1 MKKYTFHIIAVAAG
15 IILMVMPLHAQVENQ
30 SRLVPADAPYFNVD
44 AISFMEKDSAGARM
58 DVYVQIPYEDLRFVA
73 SGSSFSATYEI
84 LIDVFDSDDAAVFE
98 KSWDEEVKVNDFGET
113 QSKRAYSLT
122 RRSFPLRAGAYSMRV
137 RVQDEETRKE
147 FTKKFDFTI
156 PNYAH
161 EALSM
166 SDIMLL
172 NRLTK
177 NGENNSIVPN
187 ISGNLDEMQ
196 NGFDFFFEVYSHTH
210 ADSVELTYHVLDSKE
225 HDIYSQK
232 EISHLTGE
240 RTQVI
245 ARMDSSN
252 FPVGQYSLVVDAQ
265 TIVDARN
272 RDAVKA
278 KSRRWFFASWR
289 DFPET
294 MEDIDLAIRQLRYIA
309 RDNEYDSLTSAK
321 TLAEKQALFR
331 RFWERRNPSPGSR
344 HNLSMQSYY
353 RRVQYANDHF
363 SHYLKG
369 WRTDMGMVYIM
380 LGPPDNVDRHPFDFD
395 SKPYEVWSY
404 YDLNRSLLFVDDTG
418 FGDYRLYTPI
428 WDILQHAK

>member
-1 MKKYTFHIIAVAAG
+1 M
-15 IILMVMPLHAQVENQ
+15 LMVMPLHAQVENQ
-30 SRLVPADAPYFNVD
+30 PRLIPADAPYFNVD
-44 AISFMEKDSAGARM
+44 AISFMEKDSVGARV
-58 DVYVQIPYEDLRFVA
+58 DVYVQLPYEELRFVA
-73 SGSSFSATYEI
+73 SGSSFTATYEI
-84 LIDVFDSDDAAVFE
+84 LVDVLDSDDATVFE
-98 KSWDEEVKVNDFGET
+98 KSWDEEVKVDDFGET
-113 QSKRAYSLT
+113 QSKQAYSLT
-122 RRSFPLRAGAYSMRV
+122 RRSFPLRAGSYKMHV

-161 EALSM
+161 KALSM

-172 NRLTK
+172 NRITK

-187 ISGNLDEMQ
+187 VSGNLDEMQ
-196 NGFDFFFEVYSHTH
+196 NGFNFFFEIYSHTY
-210 ADSVELTYHVLDSKE
+210 ADSVELTYHVLDGKD
-225 HDIYSQK
+225 HDVYSQK
-232 EISHLTGE
+232 EISRLTGE

-252 FPVGQYSLVVDAQ
+252 FPVGQYSLVIDAQ
-265 TIVDARN
+265 TIVNARN
-272 RDAVKA
+272 SEAVKA

-289 DFPET
+289 DFPQT
-294 MEDIDLAIRQLRYIA
+294 IEDIDLAIRQLRYIA

-331 RFWERRNPSPGSR
+331 RFWERRNPSPGSK
-344 HNLSMQSYY
+344 HNLKMQEYY

-418 FGDYRLYTPI
+418 FGDFRLYTPI